1 MTKPSIPHRNSIA
14 EFFNVFDTRPRDIV
28 YVQPYGYRTARWTY
42 GRFAETAAQFARELD
57 SRGVA
62 AGDRVVIWGPNS
74 AEWAAAFWGCILH
87 GAVVVPMDWIA
98 TDDFARRV
106 VDQVQAKLLVVAKEK
121 SAALENTPAISLED
135 LPQTV
140 SRQSTGKPGARY
152 DSPKLD
158 HNSLAEI
165 VFTSGTTAEPK
176 GVMITHG
183 NILANL
189 EPVEEEIRKY
199 VKFEWPFHPIRFL
212 NLLPLSHVFGQFLG
226 LFFPAVLSGS
236 VFFEDSFNPAD
247 MIRTIHD
254 ERISV
259 LVAVPRVLDSLKHK
273 LERDIEDAGRSAKFA
288 AEFDAAKGER
298 FYRHWLRFWSI
309 HREFGLKFWAMICG
323 GASLS
328 RDTEEFWDR
337 LGIAVVQGYGLTET
351 TSLISLNHPFQLGR
365 GSIGKILPG
374 REVKL
379 GLGGEILVRGDSVAT
394 GYWRGANP
402 AETSAEPASTEDQG
416 WLHTGDI
423 GELDAEGNLY
433 FKGRQKNVIVTSAG
447 MNVYPADIESALHRQ
462 PEIRDCIVL
471 AVPQSSDTEAVAVL
485 LLRDPNSD
493 AKAAVERA
501 NSELAEYQRIRRWF
515 VWPEPDFP
523 RTSTGKPRTNLI
535 SARVAA
541 PESRAPEQTPRAA
554 QQGTLEDLI
563 AQITNR
569 SVASLQPNAKLE
581 ADLGLSSLD
590 RVELLSAL
598 EDRYLVS
605 FNEADVSGDTTIAEL
620 RRLLDQPIPAP
631 VAPQPFVA
639 AQSPEEIQ
647 SGTPATS
654 ATVAAQTVVSTA
666 PVQDMPSA
674 PPQSRSTDTFPR
686 WAQSWPAVWT
696 RNFIYTILSW
706 PATHILAHPQVRGR
720 EKLANV
726 RGQLLIVCNH
736 ISEVDTGYIAAALPV
751 HYRYRLA
758 IAMDGER
765 LRAMRRPSAIRGFW
779 GSLLDRMNYFLVTL
793 LFNVFPLPKKS
804 GFRQAFRYAGESVD
818 RGYSLI
824 VFPEGDL
831 TPDGSIK
838 LFRSGIGLLAQNLHV
853 PILPMRIDGLFELR
867 QKHRRTAPWGHVRV
881 SIGDPVEFPADT
893 PAEEIAQQ
901 LQNRVAALEWPK

>member
-1 MTKPSIPHRNSIA
+1 VAKPSNPRRNSIA
-14 EFFNVFDTRPRDIV
+14 EFFPEFDRRPRDIV
-28 YVQPYGYRTARWTY
+28 YAQPYGYRTARWTY
-42 GRFAETAAQFARELD
+42 RRFADTAAQFARELE
-57 SRGVA
+57 SRGISP
-62 AGDRVVIWGPNS
+62 GDRVLLWGPNS
-74 AEWAAAFWGCILH
+74 AEWAASFWGCMLR

-98 TDDFARRV
+98 TDDFALRV

-121 SAALENTPAISLED
+121 FSALQNAPVMTLED

-140 SRQSTGKPGARY
+140 SRHSAGKPGARY

-158 HNSLAEI
+158 RNSLAEI

-226 LFFPAVLSGS
+226 LFFPAVLSGA

-273 LERDIEDAGRSAKFA
+273 LERDIEDAGRSAKFTS
-288 AEFDAAKGER
+288 EFNAAKGER
-298 FYRHWLRFWSI
+298 FYSHWLRFWGI

-379 GLGGEILVRGDSVAT
+379 GPGCEILVRGDSVAT

-402 AETSAEPASTEDQG
+402 AGSPPAPSSTEDEG

-447 MNVYPADIESALHRQ
+447 MNVYPADIETALRRQ

-471 AVPQSSDTEAVAVL
+471 AIPQAAETEAVAVL
-485 LLRDPNSD
+485 LLRDPNSG

-563 AQITNR
+563 AQITHR

-605 FNEADVSGDTTIAEL
+605 FNEADVSGDTTIADL
-620 RRLLDQPIPAP
+620 RRLLDQPISAPGVPQP
-631 VAPQPFVA
+631 VATT
-639 AQSPEEIQ
+639 QSPEEIK
-647 SGTPATS
+647 SETLARSSAAVES
-654 ATVAAQTVVSTA
+654 ATPTQPA
-666 PVQDMPSA
+666 PAPLSMPL
-674 PPQSRSTDTFPR
+674 QSRSIDTFPR
-686 WAQSWPAVWT
+686 WAQRWPAAWT

-706 PATHILAHPQVRGR
+706 PATHILAHPRVRGR
-720 EKLANV
+720 ENLASV

-736 ISEVDTGYIAAALPV
+736 ISEVDTGYIAAALPA

-765 LRAMRRPSAIRGFW
+765 LRAMRRPSTARGFW
-779 GSLLDRMNYFLVTL
+779 GGLLDRMNYFLVTL

-838 LFRSGIGLLAQNLHV
+838 RFRSGIGLLAQNMHV

-881 SIGDPVEFPADT
+881 SIGDPVEFPAGT
-893 PAEEIAQQ
+893 PPEEIAQQ

>member
-563 AQITNR
+563 AQITHRN
-569 SVASLQPNAKLE
+569 VASLQPSAKLE

-605 FNEADVSGDTTIAEL
+605 FNEADVSGETTIADL
-620 RRLLDQPIPAP
+620 RRLLDQPIPVPAS
-631 VAPQPFVA
+631 PQPFAA
-639 AQSPEEIQ
+639 AQCTRKNSIWNSHDIRDRRCANCRLPCTGARHAVRSAPIAFNRHLPPLGAKLARRLDAQLHLHNSQLASHTHPRAPACSRPRKTRKRPRPAPHRLQ
-647 SGTPATS
+647 SHFGSRHRLHRRRASRALPLPPRNRHGWRTPARHAS
-654 ATVAAQTVVSTA
+654 PLSNSRILGQPARPHELFSCHAALQRV
-666 PVQDMPSA
+666 
-674 PPQSRSTDTFPR
+674 
-686 WAQSWPAVWT
+686 PASQKK
-696 RNFIYTILSW
+696 RLS
-706 PATHILAHPQVRGR
+706 PGIPLRGR
-720 EKLANV
+720 
-726 RGQLLIVCNH
+726 
-736 ISEVDTGYIAAALPV
+736 
-751 HYRYRLA
+751 
-758 IAMDGER
+758 
-765 LRAMRRPSAIRGFW
+765 IRG
-779 GSLLDRMNYFLVTL
+779 SRLQ
-793 LFNVFPLPKKS
+793 P
-804 GFRQAFRYAGESVD
+804 
-818 RGYSLI
+818 
-824 VFPEGDL
+824 
-831 TPDGSIK
+831 
-838 LFRSGIGLLAQNLHV
+838 H
-853 PILPMRIDGLFELR
+853 
-867 QKHRRTAPWGHVRV
+867 RV
-881 SIGDPVEFPADT
+881 SRRRSHSRW
-893 PAEEIAQQ
+893 
-901 LQNRVAALEWPK
+901 LH

>member
-1 MTKPSIPHRNSIA
+1 
-14 EFFNVFDTRPRDIV
+14 
-28 YVQPYGYRTARWTY
+28 
-42 GRFAETAAQFARELD
+42 
-57 SRGVA
+57 
-62 AGDRVVIWGPNS
+62 
-74 AEWAAAFWGCILH
+74 
-87 GAVVVPMDWIA
+87 
-98 TDDFARRV
+98 
-106 VDQVQAKLLVVAKEK
+106 
-121 SAALENTPAISLED
+121 
-135 LPQTV
+135 
-140 SRQSTGKPGARY
+140 
-152 DSPKLD
+152 
-158 HNSLAEI
+158 
-165 VFTSGTTAEPK
+165 
-176 GVMITHG
+176 
-183 NILANL
+183 
-189 EPVEEEIRKY
+189 
-199 VKFEWPFHPIRFL
+199 
-212 NLLPLSHVFGQFLG
+212 
-226 LFFPAVLSGS
+226 
-236 VFFEDSFNPAD
+236 

-254 ERISV
+254 ERIPV

-273 LERDIEDAGRSAKFA
+273 LERDIEDAGGSAKFA

-328 RDTEEFWDR
+328 RDTEELWDR

-605 FNEADVSGDTTIAEL
+605 FNEADVSGDTTIADL
-620 RRLLDQPIPAP
+620 RGSFDQPIPVPAS
-631 VAPQPFVA
+631 PQPFAA
-639 AQSPEEIQ
+639 AQAPEKIL
-647 SGTPATS
+647 SGTPTTS
-654 ATVAAQTVVSTA
+654 ATAAAQTVASDSACARRSICAGAIAFNRHLPPLGAKLGRRLDAQLHLHNSQLASRTHPRA
-666 PVQDMPSA
+666 PACSRPRKTSKRPRPA
-674 PPQSRSTDTFPR
+674 PHRLQSHFGSRHRLHRRRASRALPLPPR
-686 WAQSWPAVWT
+686 NRHGWRTPA
-696 RNFIYTILSW
+696 RHASPLSNSRILGQ
-706 PATHILAHPQVRGR
+706 PARPHELFSCH
-720 EKLANV
+720 
-726 RGQLLIVCNH
+726 
-736 ISEVDTGYIAAALPV
+736 AALQRVP
-751 HYRYRLA
+751 A
-758 IAMDGER
+758 
-765 LRAMRRPSAIRGFW
+765 S
-779 GSLLDRMNYFLVTL
+779 
-793 LFNVFPLPKKS
+793 KKS

-853 PILPMRIDGLFELR
+853 PILPMRIDGLFELH

-901 LQNRVAALEWPK
+901 LQNCVAALEWPK